1 MRSGW
6 TPYPMVRLLLPFA
19 AGIWWGTFC
28 DGGPSG
34 LSLSLGLLLLAP
46 YLLPAVRFRAGFAW
60 LWALWMFLAGWAWVR
75 QADPLRQPGH
85 WLRAETTLRK
95 ETRWEGRVRDVKRSE
110 SWLRL
115 TVALDSL
122 AAGPDEPRVAVSGLL
137 LVYVPPGDSAF
148 RVFAG
153 DRLRCSGE
161 PRPIP
166 PPSDP
171 LGFDWRFY
179 QRVRGVTHQLFIHDG
194 NWQWHPSDDPPLMG
208 RFQRWRQGFRET
220 LDSYLE
226 EPEARQLARA
236 VILGDREEFSD
247 ALNEAYQAS
256 GAVHVLAVSGL
267 HVGLVAGMV
276 MGLLGLALRRR
287 SLFPLK
293 AILAT
298 LLVWAYVALTG
309 AADSAV
315 RAGVLFSVLLLG
327 RSLSRQAES
336 LNLLAAAVFFLLL
349 FRPWM
354 IHHVG
359 FQLSVFAVGGILYFQ
374 PFLFRSWFPPDR
386 LSSYF
391 WSLFCVTLAAQLGT
405 LMLSLF
411 HFHRF
416 PVYFLLSGLFVVPLA
431 GLFLGAGVATLG
443 LHQFL
448 PALAPATGWVLER
461 LARLMNAL
469 VLGISDLPGAS
480 LRDLYPAGYWSWL
493 LPLAAGLLLY
503 ALQRRHAPSLVGAV
517 ICLALGMTASAAL
530 TVREGWRQEWMLMR
544 RQDEGSRLLIRQ
556 GHQRLALDL
565 TVPEGEPV
573 REHWPGW
580 GRVWVLPGSL
590 DFRFGQ
596 VSAREGVLQLGETT
610 ISRGE
615 GITGQRHLLL
625 PGQEDLPRGRDSTL
639 LLLAPDLDGR
649 LRYRLRKAAQRQ
661 RLPWVDL
668 REHGYWQEG
677 F

>member
-1 MRSGW
+1 MLSGW

-19 AGIWWGTFC
+19 MGIWWGTFR
-28 DGGPSG
+28 DWGPSG
-34 LSLSLGLLLLAP
+34 LTMGLLLVLMAP
-46 YLLPAVRFRAGFAW
+46 FLLPAARFRRGFGV
-60 LWALWMFLAGWAWVR
+60 LWMVWMFLAGWVWVR
-75 QADPLRQPGH
+75 EADPLRQSGH
-85 WLRAETTLRK
+85 WLRSEITPRK
-95 ETRWEGRVRDVKRSE
+95 ETRWAGTVREFKRSE
-110 SWLRL
+110 TWLRL

-122 AAGPDEPRVAVSGLL
+122 AAGPDDPREAVSGLL
-137 LVYVPPGDSAF
+137 LVYVPPGDPGL

-153 DRLRCSGE
+153 DHLHFSGQ
-161 PRPIP
+161 PRSIP
-166 PPSDP
+166 PPADP

-179 QRVRGVTHQLFIHDG
+179 QRVRGVTHQLFIHDEH
-194 NWQWHPSDDPPLMG
+194 WHWHPSDAPPLMG
-208 RFQRWRQGFRET
+208 RFQRWRQAFRET
-220 LDSYLE
+220 LDRYLE

-276 MGLLGLALRRR
+276 MGLLGLMLRRR
-287 SLFPLK
+287 SQFPIK

-298 LLVWAYVALTG
+298 LLIWSYIALTG

-336 LNLLAAAVFFLLL
+336 LNLLAAAVFLLL
-349 FRPWM
+349 LVRPWM
-354 IHHVG
+354 IHHIG

-374 PFLFRSWFPPDR
+374 PMLFRSWFPPDR

-405 LMLSLF
+405 LMLSLY

-443 LHQFL
+443 LHQVL
-448 PALAPATGWVLER
+448 PALAPAAGWVLER

-469 VLGISDLPGAS
+469 VLGISELPGAS
-480 LRDLYPAGYWSWL
+480 LRDLYPPGYWSWL
-493 LPLAAGLLLY
+493 LPLVAGLLLY
-503 ALQRRHAPSLVGAV
+503 ALQRRYAPSLVGAV
-517 ICLALGMTASAAL
+517 LCLALGMTASAAL
-530 TVREGWRQEWMLMR
+530 TVREGWRQDWLLIR

-565 TVPEGEPV
+565 TVPKGEPV
-573 REHWPGW
+573 MEHWPGW
-580 GRVWVLPGSL
+580 GRVWVLPFSL
-590 DFRFGQ
+590 DFRYGQ
-596 VSAREGVLQLGETT
+596 VRRQDDVLHLGETT
-610 ISRGE
+610 LSTGPE
-615 GITGQRHLLL
+615 GGGQRQICL
-625 PGQEDLPRGRDSTL
+625 PGQSRLPASRDSAI

-649 LRYRLRKAAQRQ
+649 LRFQLRKAAQRAQ
-661 RLPWVDL
+661 RPWVDL